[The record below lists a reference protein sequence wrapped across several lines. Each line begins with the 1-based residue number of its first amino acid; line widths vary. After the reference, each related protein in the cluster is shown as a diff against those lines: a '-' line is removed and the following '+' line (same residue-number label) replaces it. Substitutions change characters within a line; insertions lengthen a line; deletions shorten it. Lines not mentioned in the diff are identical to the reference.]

1 MLTEHTKYYNEE
13 GIQIPSVTTILK
25 VLNKPALVGW
35 ANKQGLK
42 GISLLQATAYSIDVG
57 NLLHHRINC
66 YANNQEPTFNDFCG
80 KRAIAKSAK
89 LFDNFLEYLVSRD
102 GNIIASEVKLVSTT
116 GRFGGTLDLVVE
128 VGEEDPQCETV
139 RCQEVWDIKTS
150 TDIWP
155 EHLIQVCAYTI
166 LWHEHMRLLAR
177 PRVVLIP
184 KSGKLYAPDMEENV
198 ESICNRIWDLAVP
211 LWYVRKQLDDLL

>member
-1 MLTEHTKYYNEE
+1 MQTDHTKYFNDE
-13 GIQIPSVTTILK
+13 GTEVPSVTTILK

-42 GISLLQATAYSIDVG
+42 GLSLEQATAYSIDVG

-66 YANNQEPTFNDFCG
+66 YANNEEPTFNAFCG
-80 KRAIAKSAK
+80 KRAIAKSGK

-128 VGEEDPQCETV
+128 IGGA
-139 RCQEVWDIKTS
+139 QEVWDIKSS

-155 EHLIQVCAYTI
+155 EHLIQVCAY
-166 LWHEHMRLLAR
+166 
-177 PRVVLIP
+177 
-184 KSGKLYAPDMEENV
+184 
-198 ESICNRIWDLAVP
+198 
-211 LWYVRKQLDDLL
+211 